1 MEAFVT
7 FHFDAAHRLTQV
19 PPDHKCSQLHG
30 HTFKAE
36 IHVSDSLDPD
46 KQWVM
51 DFAEIK
57 AVCRPVIDR
66 LDHTYLNEIEG
77 LENPTSEVIARWIW
91 QRVKPELPV
100 LIKVIVQESPQSGAV
115 YTGD

>member
-7 FHFDAAHRLTQV
+7 FYFDAAHRLTQV
-19 PPDHKCSQLHG
+19 PSDHKCRQLHG

-36 IHVSDSLDPD
+36 IYISDSLDPD

-57 AVCRPVIDR
+57 AVCQPVIDR
-66 LDHTYLNEIEG
+66 LDHTYLNEVEG
-77 LENPTSEVIARWIW
+77 LENPTSEVIAEWIW

-100 LIKVIVQESPQSGAV
+100 LIKVIVQESPESGAV